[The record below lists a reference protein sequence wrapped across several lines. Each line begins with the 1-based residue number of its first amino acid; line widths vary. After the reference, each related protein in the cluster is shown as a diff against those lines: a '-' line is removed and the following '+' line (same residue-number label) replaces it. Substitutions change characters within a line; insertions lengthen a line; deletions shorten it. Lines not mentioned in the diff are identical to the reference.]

1 MTGDTSTDPGDNP
14 AGIGASVWR
23 RLLDEIEAEAPPPL
37 EVAERLADA
46 RSLSVADA
54 QAAVYDAV
62 DAGVLVDEGDGFGA
76 IRMKEAEEADSDDE
90 TPTPDDPEPGVQ
102 DGENGSSEG
111 ITTRDGEFGSW
122 TEADFT
128 DLEPETWAP
137 ALLDVD
143 AWMLRKEGKAPWAPW
158 VDPDAPVECQKGHP
172 DRDDEP
178 ETSAEC
184 GHSARFKWGSEGS
197 GEYVHADSGTALDWR
212 EKHPQA
218 SSDLVFIQ
226 QEADPFAFVDG
237 DDVRDPETG
246 EVHPEFLRILDA
258 LGVSYADVSTSG
270 SGVHVMYRAELPEGL
285 RESRF
290 TVDDEAFGANDE
302 GDLPTVEI
310 YDGKHVC
317 VATGDH
323 VAGTGLQVR
332 EWDDDGLESILDEY
346 EELPE
351 ENPSDAFDDFDADDY
366 EPQATDSTETTDD
379 IRDVFAA
386 IDRLDAR
393 RVADR
398 TIVSEWVDPPNVE
411 NRAFIPTWAPAG
423 YEGTANF
430 ANQQI
435 WKDSGDRGGYGGPV
449 VMAAIDARL
458 VKDKDCP
465 RAVKGETWFE
475 ALDHLRDRGFS
486 IPVLERGGSSEDY
499 DDDPRTVEAT
509 VDPRRAWD
517 AAGRVTP
524 DDLNDTAGLVTQ
536 GSDSFAC
543 PCCGEAV
550 DVVRAVAVEEGLIET
565 CDAGLDDAYPRAY
578 EIAREEYEAP
588 LPRYLTTGDAVAE
601 FDAVLSLISEV
612 TFWHFDVDELRS
624 EVTQED
630 DEVGGDAVRA
640 LNPAWRESESEAS
653 VLVFPSGT
661 IWDAD
666 TERTLDALRFIAL
679 DAGIIDDPSDSLE
692 GGRFTTAYRL
702 ARRHYGAPL
711 PRWEP
716 AEDGAREVTP
726 MLPPSGEIVDD
737 PESIAVSRDQL
748 DEARDQVEALI
759 EEVGQ
764 DAGTPSVVRAL
775 PATGKT
781 TGTIKTAAERPTSYL
796 APRKELQQQALDKA
810 EKWGISARVLPVF
823 SDKTV
828 DPDALDGAV
837 AHVRAHGKDRL
848 RDRWAILT
856 MAVDDPDELFVDED
870 EDDDTVDLDRATCE
884 TADGEHGKAWALA
897 VHVARR
903 LGYTPQE
910 IHQKSR
916 GLFGA
921 PIPCS
926 CHDHDDEESRGC
938 SYSDA
943 WDEVSNP
950 DAPADLLVG
959 SYVHAHVESV
969 RTEYTRSEGGEVRRN
984 PRTVVLDEFPGEAF
998 SREFGEEATDF
1009 ATWLACALREDI
1021 DDHRDLLTADLGD
1034 DPWVTAWLN
1043 GAAAEQFDSVEN
1055 AVECFNARADA
1066 LEAVEAA
1073 RDILD
1078 EVDGSLLEDLGVEE
1092 SLEELA
1098 EESLDANLNELVD
1111 ELGAGADVAPD
1122 RPGSG
1127 IAQWVEDAVV
1137 DPLLRTADTAN
1148 APIPVDDLPDIGGE
1162 LFALVER
1169 AVKATVDGEEG
1180 AEGLARAAS
1189 SALTGGP
1196 DGCRDLAV
1204 WADDGYAHPDAHHLL
1219 QATITPGASPDSTTV
1234 ATDSWAFDPDATD
1247 GTRVDAVSTAE
1258 RATTVLDR
1266 NDHGAI
1272 LHTPPARH
1280 SAGEDDAPLV
1290 GLDATARA
1298 PLWSVALGEEAHVTD
1313 IHDTEAERAEFL
1325 ESALGLRVIQA
1336 STRPRPYEGSPGGKD
1351 LDGDV
1356 ALLEALTEEFE
1367 GVHAPRERGGEPIP
1381 VGKPAAITTK
1391 SVREV
1396 LENDDRLDDIVS
1408 VWENY
1413 GNVTGANDLGGHR
1426 LAAILGSQHFGDDAV
1441 ERFCAL
1447 AGVEVDTSRTG
1458 GRGGDLDYG
1467 ADLANEYL
1475 GHMRE
1480 DQTMQAIL
1488 RFTRGDSGA
1497 TVVARTSALRDD
1509 LPVVGDG
1516 QVVETW
1522 SETATK
1528 VARAWRALGT
1538 EFTRADVEDAVDVS
1552 PRQVRRVLA
1561 ELVDAGYLRRASSGP
1576 GTATVYEPG
1585 EQPGA
1590 GEVKLDSVEPGG
1602 EPEEGGTSASIE
1614 YYTWNVRVFARESR
1628 ITPAGKPAPTRKRG
1642 APPAPTAVDGGEPPG

>member
-1 MTGDTSTDPGDNP
+1 MTGDTPVTECFNCGAPVTEAFGGDALCAECIEALGSGAGGEADENGREETDS
-14 AGIGASVWR
+14 IGA
-23 RLLDEIEAEAPPPL
+23 
-37 EVAERLADA
+37 
-46 RSLSVADA
+46 
-54 QAAVYDAV
+54 
-62 DAGVLVDEGDGFGA
+62 
-76 IRMKEAEEADSDDE
+76 
-90 TPTPDDPEPGVQ
+90 TPTPEAHGKGCVAEPSGEIVYPDALKSRDWWVTWILDGAGRKRPVAPWQTSHAYPVKWKDSLDDDE
-102 DGENGSSEG
+102 
-111 ITTRDGEFGSW
+111 R
-122 TEADFT
+122 
-128 DLEPETWAP
+128 PETDFETAQLWASLP
-137 ALLDVD
+137 PEAQAEYATPDD
-143 AWMLRKEGKAPWAPW
+143 AQSEW
-158 VDPDAPVECQKGHP
+158 VDVGIILPR
-172 DRDDEP
+172 DRP
-178 ETSAEC
+178 EREERIS
-184 GHSARFKWGSEGS
+184 
-197 GEYVHADSGTALDWR
+197 LIDW
-212 EKHPQA
+212 
-218 SSDLVFIQ
+218 
-226 QEADPFAFVDG
+226 

-246 EVHPEFLRILDA
+246 EIHHVAAEFIERYGGYVEI
-258 LGVSYADVSTSG
+258 SQSG
-270 SGVHVMYRAELPEGL
+270 TGLHQFVFGGLPASSKKFI
-285 RESRF
+285 RYI
-290 TVDDEAFGANDE
+290 DDEPFV
-302 GDLPTVEI
+302 GDDRPQVEI
-310 YDGKHVC
+310 YDGGRHTAMTGRHVE
-317 VATGDH
+317 
-323 VAGTGLQVR
+323 GTGHNVLPYGEPDAGEGGQAF
-332 EWDDDGLESILDEY
+332 IN
-346 EELPE
+346 ELVE
-351 ENPSDAFDDFDADDY
+351 RFADAGNA
-366 EPQATDSTETTDD
+366 STETPSDPTGGSETDNTATSD
-379 IRDVFAA
+379 QSQNLSTEEVAELLEEAEDREYQGPDPDEWDVSDDRNLAYHAA
-386 IDRLDAR
+386 VEAHYQGYAHVHFWRVTSAVAAHGQALGKSVDDVLDDLRGDAR
-393 RVADR
+393 DGESEGWGSKTAERVKYDH
-398 TIVSEWVDPPNVE
+398 E
-411 NRAFIPTWAPAG
+411 RARKGEFHLP
-423 YEGTANF
+423 
-430 ANQQI
+430 
-435 WKDSGDRGGYGGPV
+435 SH
-449 VMAAIDARL
+449 ARL
-458 VKDKDCP
+458 AAWGILPAKC
-465 RAVKGETWFE
+465 AKG
-475 ALDHLRDRGFS
+475 
-486 IPVLERGGSSEDY
+486 GGEEGDEH
-499 DDDPRTVEAT
+499 DDDPRKAKAV
-509 VDPRRAWD
+509 VDPERAWA

-524 DDLNDTAGLVTQ
+524 DEVAGLDPA
-536 GSDSFAC
+536 SADAFAC
-543 PCCGEAV
+543 PCCGEGV
-550 DVVRAVAVEEGLIET
+550 DVVRAVAVAEEFVET
-565 CDAGLDDAYPRAY
+565 CDGPLADAYPAAY
-578 EIAREEYEAP
+578 ATARDGYDAP
-588 LPRYLTTGDAVAE
+588 LPRYLTTADAVAE
-601 FDAVLSLISEV
+601 FDAVLSVIRELGY
-612 TFWHFDVDELRS
+612 WHLDADALRS
-624 EVTQED
+624 DVTAEGD
-630 DEVGGDAVRA
+630 GVGGEAVRA
-640 LNPAWRESESEAS
+640 LDPGWRESESGES
-653 VLVFPSGT
+653 VLVFESGT
-661 IWDAD
+661 VWDAD
-666 TERTLDALRFIAL
+666 TERTIDALRFVAL
-679 DAGIIDDPSDSLE
+679 DAGLLGAPGDALE
-692 GGRFTTAYRL
+692 GETFTEAYRL
-702 ARRHYGAPL
+702 ARDHYGAPL

-726 MLPPSGEIVDD
+726 MLPPSSEIVDD
-737 PESIAVSRDQL
+737 PESIAVSRDRL
-748 DEARDQVEALI
+748 SEAHDEVETLI
-759 EEVGQ
+759 EEVSQ
-764 DAGTPSVVRAL
+764 DAGTPSVVQAL

-926 CHDHDDEESRGC
+926 CHEHDDEESRGC

-1009 ATWLACALREDI
+1009 ATWLASALREDI

-1055 AVECFNARADA
+1055 AVECLNARADA

-1111 ELGAGADVAPD
+1111 ELGAEADVAPD

-1137 DPLLRTADTAN
+1137 DPLLRTADTAD

-1169 AVKATVDGEEG
+1169 AVKTTVDGEEG

-1247 GTRVDAVSTAE
+1247 GTRVDAVSTGD

-1298 PLWSVALGEEAHVTD
+1298 PLWSVALGEETHVTD
-1313 IHDTEAERAEFL
+1313 IHDTKAERAEFL
-1325 ESALGLRVIQA
+1325 KSALGLRVIQA
-1336 STRPRPYEGSPGGKD
+1336 SDRPRPYEGAPGGKD

-1356 ALLEALTEEFE
+1356 ALLEGLAEEFV

-1408 VWENY
+1408 EFENY

-1447 AGVEVDTSRTG
+1447 AGVEVDTSRTA
-1458 GRGGDLDYG
+1458 GRGPDLDYG

-1509 LPVVGDG
+1509 LPVVGRG
-1516 QVVETW
+1516 QVAETW

-1561 ELVDAGYLRRASSGP
+1561 ELVDAGYLHRASSGP

-1590 GEVKLDSVEPGG
+1590 GEVDLPSVEPGG
-1602 EPEEGGTSASIE
+1602 EPEEGGPSASIE
-1614 YYTWNVRVFARESR
+1614 YYTWNVRVSDVQTGVTTS
-1628 ITPAGKPAPTRKRG
+1628 TPVRAAAEA
-1642 APPAPTAVDGGEPPG
+1642 APPAPSGTVEAVGPPD